1 MTLEERV
8 RVVEQDF
15 TALHTYAQQTH
26 AEREG
31 WYKEFRDA
39 RAEARG
45 WGEFAVKASNK
56 VEEVAELYRA
66 VDAEVKRANGTLAV
80 IVGRLD
86 GMSIRFDRMDTRF
99 EGIDIG
105 LDGIDGTLKWHGEM
119 LKLHGDHFGQIEAM
133 LRAHDERFDGIDA
146 TLRAHDERF
155 DGIDATLRAHDER
168 FDGIDATLRAHGQ
181 RFDQVDTTLVEH
193 GALLREIL

>member
-45 WGEFAVKASNK
+45 WGEFAVKANNK
-56 VEEVAELYRA
+56 VDGMDIRFDGIDTRL
-66 VDAEVKRANGTLAV
+66 DGIDT
-80 IVGRLD
+80 RLD
-86 GMSIRFDRMDTRF
+86 GMDARF
-99 EGIDIG
+99 
-105 LDGIDGTLKWHGEM
+105 DGIDETLIWHGEM
-119 LKLHGDHFGQIEAM
+119 LK
-133 LRAHDERFDGIDA
+133 
-146 TLRAHDERF
+146 
-155 DGIDATLRAHDER
+155 
-168 FDGIDATLRAHGQ
+168 
-181 RFDQVDTTLVEH
+181 VH
-193 GALLREIL
+193 GASLS